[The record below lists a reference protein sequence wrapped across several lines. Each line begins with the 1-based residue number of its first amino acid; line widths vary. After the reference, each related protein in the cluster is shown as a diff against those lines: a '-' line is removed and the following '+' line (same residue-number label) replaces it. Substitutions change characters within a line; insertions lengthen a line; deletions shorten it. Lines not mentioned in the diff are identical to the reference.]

1 MKRKLTVITDAQG
14 KVLVT
19 QEGHEF
25 SRHPQSGILSGIVA
39 GPGQNAHKIE
49 YDVPELRT
57 SADVE
62 KFHKELSDHLA
73 KKC

>member
-19 QEGHEF
+19 QEGHGF
-25 SRHPQSGILSGIVA
+25 SRHPESGILVGIVV
-39 GPGQNAHKIE
+39 GPGQDAHKIE
-49 YDVPELRT
+49 YDVPEMRT

-62 KFHKELSDHLA
+62 KFHKALSDHLA
-73 KKC
+73 KK